1 MPNTSTARPSR
12 RTIGLMNRQVEVMGV
27 GEARG
32 FSLDLSISGCPIS
45 QPRPRMSTRGGR
57 VIVYNPTSRAKKI
70 IADKI
75 KEELLQTGILL
86 DTSAQVFHSL
96 VSVTATFGVSNNSKD
111 LDNMLKF
118 ILDALCM
125 ATIVLF
131 AKLLQPRSNLKLD
144 SPK

>member
-1 MPNTSTARPSR
+1 
-12 RTIGLMNRQVEVMGV
+12 MGV

-118 ILDALCM
+118 ILDALEDAGVYGNDRLVCKIVATKVQSEVGFTKM
-125 ATIVLF
+125 TLSTAMMDVVTMMGAATI
-131 AKLLQPRSNLKLD
+131 
-144 SPK
+144 